1 MTDFTDLESLLSA
14 ASYPDCPPPHQ
25 SIRSLGQTPAP
36 RFQSENAS
44 PLREWRVNVSR
55 KPRENTS
62 GVSQRSSIQQTKRQ
76 PVASSI
82 KGDASAAVN
91 STDDRKKEKRRRQVR
106 LAQRAYRNRQT
117 STVSSLSARNV
128 RLESALS
135 DVASTMVGLRDMLYN
150 SNASILQP
158 DYGSFCF
165 ASEQCLSRISELG
178 VGLSLHPGSF
188 ERTPSRP
195 PFLSPVFAFSDRNDA
210 LPQHAPEKDL
220 VDDYFI
226 GEWDDVPI
234 FTIGARVG
242 SRASAKSTALPQQPP
257 EQDRHRW
264 RRVEVP
270 LEALPENIRSQ
281 YEGSWLD
288 AEQLEAYLRTK
299 NVRLYSP
306 SSNTDPRMLT
316 RFGNSAVNITRL
328 IAELLDNF
336 YILVARNL
344 SNDDIKPLTRLHSVL
359 SHPARPSY

>member
-1 MTDFTDLESLLSA
+1 M
-14 ASYPDCPPPHQ
+14 
-25 SIRSLGQTPAP
+25 
-36 RFQSENAS
+36 
-44 PLREWRVNVSR
+44 
-55 KPRENTS
+55 
-62 GVSQRSSIQQTKRQ
+62 
-76 PVASSI
+76 
-82 KGDASAAVN
+82 
-91 STDDRKKEKRRRQVR
+91 
-106 LAQRAYRNRQT
+106 AQRAYRNRQT

-226 GEWDDVPI
+226 GYSAFIERLRISIVYFAYRAVVNKEPTPGRIRRPFWLLSTVMNRDRMAGFFAAAIHSRIMRMDIRREWDDVPI

-328 IAELLDNF
+328 IAGKRPLRFICLQFRVLALDQ
-336 YILVARNL
+336 YI
-344 SNDDIKPLTRLHSVL
+344 
-359 SHPARPSY
+359 